1 MFFAIEETLR
11 AVDREDLK
19 GRQFVAVMTFEEW
32 QKKKDSLE
40 IGIDMDPDLSET
52 GSSGHLYDK
61 GGSKLR
67 FAYRYFCDS
76 RQEEPLG

>member
-40 IGIDMDPDLSET
+40 IGIDMDPDLSEIFLTKAEVNYDSLT
-52 GSSGHLYDK
+52 GTFQLPDRNALK
-61 GGSKLR
+61 
-67 FAYRYFCDS
+67 
-76 RQEEPLG
+76 